1 MADFPSA
8 TWVFISFLEIPLKYY
23 NPLFNMDLDRRKL
36 EGEIKITDL
45 KIEQQKKRKEF
56 NEMKE

>member
-1 MADFPSA
+1 
-8 TWVFISFLEIPLKYY
+8 
-23 NPLFNMDLDRRKL
+23 MDLDRRKL

>member
-1 MADFPSA
+1 
-8 TWVFISFLEIPLKYY
+8 
-23 NPLFNMDLDRRKL
+23 MDLARRKL

-45 KIEQQKKRKEF
+45 KIEQQKKF